1 MEGGGL
7 GAPRR
12 EALLD
17 VVLGELQKK
26 GRGDPV
32 GRLLY
37 VAPTRGVADDGG
49 KALAEFHRNALQ
61 RAGEVDGGGGDAG
74 GLLVAFPNVV
84 LHVVEGAPGMLT
96 ALLRIIA
103 GEADDSGGL
112 LLGARVLAVRSP
124 PSTAAPAPHPPCTPS
139 LSEGGVFDR
148 HAFILALPLFWGK
161 RRLPAGVLH
170 RGWKSAWYPSRHRF
184 DSRNPSPH
192 PPRLPRPTPPRPSL
206 CSEAPD

>member
-12 EALLD
+12 ESLLD

-103 GEADDSGGL
+103 GQADDSEGL

-124 PSTAAPAPHPPCTPS
+124 PSTAAP
-139 LSEGGVFDR
+139 
-148 HAFILALPLFWGK
+148 
-161 RRLPAGVLH
+161 
-170 RGWKSAWYPSRHRF
+170 
-184 DSRNPSPH
+184 PSPTH
-192 PPRLPRPTPPRPSL
+192 PAPPASARGEPSTDMHLFLLCRFFLGRGACRRGCSIVAGRVPGILVSTAPTFEIPPPPPPPPPAPPPDPTKAVPL
-206 CSEAPD
+206 C